1 MIVVVV
7 AVVVV
12 ISVLIV
18 SVDDSILSVVFIVV
32 VVVVFKLK
40 VLSVEDSIL
49 FVIKAVVR
57 GCLVVCESSRVVSF
71 FVTELFVS
79 FLVVVVFPR
88 KTELDGI
95 KSLKSLFH
103 CFKRS

>member
-7 AVVVV
+7 VVVV
-12 ISVLIV
+12 GISVLIV
-18 SVDDSILSVVFIVV
+18 SVDDSVLSLVFIVV
-32 VVVVFKLK
+32 VVVVFKKK

-57 GCLVVCESSRVVSF
+57 GCLVVCESSRVVSC
-71 FVTELFVS
+71 FVTELPVS
-79 FLVVVVFPR
+79 FLVFVVSPR

-95 KSLKSLFH
+95 KKLVKFD
-103 CFKRS
+103 C